1 MMSYMRRQ
9 FVLDSKTNELLE
21 ELAADRAGNRSFVVR
36 EALQFYAAFETR
48 LDEIERDPGFL
59 RMMERS
65 ANDIREGRTLT
76 TAEVKKRFR
85 TNSRKKLE
93 RASAGQSRSPM
104 SWQNSVPESWT
115 LSSRKWNTSKC
126 SRGCT
131 RFAGEEGFVDTV
143 GFWPE
148 TGWFSTG

>member
-1 MMSYMRRQ
+1 MISPMRRQ

-36 EALQFYAAFETR
+36 EALQFYAAFEAC

-85 TNSRKKLE
+85 TNSRKK
-93 RASAGQSRSPM
+93 
-104 SWQNSVPESWT
+104 
-115 LSSRKWNTSKC
+115 
-126 SRGCT
+126 
-131 RFAGEEGFVDTV
+131 
-143 GFWPE
+143 
-148 TGWFSTG
+148 